1 VNLSGIRD
9 RGSGIHPHIN
19 VSDGL
24 LFGRLFYAKPIQ
36 VISALIFGSL

>member
-9 RGSGIHPHIN
+9 RGSGIHLHGFH

-24 LFGRLFYAKPIQ
+24 YLGEFVCTL
-36 VISALIFGSL
+36 